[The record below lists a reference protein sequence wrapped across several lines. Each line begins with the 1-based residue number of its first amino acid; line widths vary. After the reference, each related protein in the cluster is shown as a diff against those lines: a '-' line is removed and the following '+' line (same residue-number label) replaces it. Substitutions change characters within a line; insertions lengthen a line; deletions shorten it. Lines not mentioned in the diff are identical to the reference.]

1 MENPIKIRWFGG
13 KPPDFRKHPYRK
25 KKNRWG
31 LVART
36 PLVLRSPSRGKN
48 GRRPVPRGDF
58 WRREVTRKNAILW
71 GSWLKIYLGNP
82 QWCQLFVASDPRAVD
97 DFFVE
102 KVKVLVKIFLD
113 TSFCCGNRWKHVSG
127 QTLCTMT
134 TDVQEENTNQRLNYA
149 WCSLLVHPNTS
160 IFRLHNQGS
169 EDTFPMAV
177 KGCGLHAMSQNAI
190 TTVDYSSTLAPWY
203 ISTLDHAWIYVVY
216 EVDICIN
223 IIM

>member
-1 MENPIKIRWFGG
+1 MGVTNHLLTGMILQVSGP
-13 KPPDFRKHPYRK
+13 
-25 KKNRWG
+25 KKNSWG

-48 GRRPVPRGDF
+48 GRRQFPMGGILAEGSTPEMPSFRDRGWRYTLEIPNDVSFLWLQIQGLLTIFCWKRPCDGKDF
-58 WRREVTRKNAILW
+58 ILIHLW
-71 GSWLKIYLGNP
+71 H
-82 QWCQLFVASDPRAVD
+82 
-97 DFFVE
+97 
-102 KVKVLVKIFLD
+102 
-113 TSFCCGNRWKHVSG
+113 RWKRVSG

-149 WCSLLVHPNTS
+149 CCSLLVHPNTS

-169 EDTFPMAV
+169 EDAFPMAV

-190 TTVDYSSTLAPWY
+190 TTVDYCSTLAPWY

-216 EVDICIN
+216 EVDICID
-223 IIM
+223 IYM